1 MKDLELILGV
11 KRRPI
16 RVIYVSSYIPRKC
29 GIATYTKDLTNAINL
44 LNPYALAEIMA
55 VNRPRE
61 DLNYPWETK
70 FKINQEELTSYLQ
83 AADYINHSGA
93 DIVSLQH
100 EFGLFGSHLGE
111 NIIPFVE
118 SLKRPLVTT
127 LHTVF
132 VEPNSSGGVIIKRL
146 IEKSK
151 VSIVMMEKIKNE
163 LIQKYHASA
172 DKIVTIPHGTP
183 DLPYAPTDGYKK
195 KKRLSDRLV
204 LGNINLLT
212 QNKGV
217 EYILEAVSLI
227 AKRYPTVLYFVIGQT
242 HPVDLQYNGETYRKS
257 LITRV
262 KKLKIEK
269 NVRFINKYI
278 SLDELIDWLGVMDFY
293 ITSYLDPQQASS
305 GALAYAVGA
314 GKCCIS
320 SPYIYAQEVLSHG
333 RGIIVPFRDAKSIAS
348 AVIDLWENKD
358 KKMKIEKDA
367 YEYGRLMTWSS
378 VALQYL
384 DLFRTILHNGSYVN
398 H

>member
-163 LIQKYHASA
+163 LIQKYGLKNKREIWKVKSFVSKLRRRAKELIREDKSEQEKFFEKLNKKGLGVFGIA
-172 DKIVTIPHGTP
+172 DVLALNEENILNRRLQTFVF
-183 DLPYAPTDGYKK
+183 KK
-195 KKRLSDRLV
+195 KLF
-204 LGNINLLT
+204 I
-212 QNKGV
+212 
-217 EYILEAVSLI
+217 
-227 AKRYPTVLYFVIGQT
+227 
-242 HPVDLQYNGETYRKS
+242 
-257 LITRV
+257 V
-262 KKLKIEK
+262 KFK
-269 NVRFINKYI
+269 FINYA
-278 SLDELIDWLGVMDFY
+278 
-293 ITSYLDPQQASS
+293 ITP
-305 GALAYAVGA
+305 GF
-314 GKCCIS
+314 
-320 SPYIYAQEVLSHG
+320 H
-333 RGIIVPFRDAKSIAS
+333 
-348 AVIDLWENKD
+348 
-358 KKMKIEKDA
+358 
-367 YEYGRLMTWSS
+367 
-378 VALQYL
+378 
-384 DLFRTILHNGSYVN
+384 
-398 H
+398 

>member
-1 MKDLELILGV
+1 MKDLEQILGG

-29 GIATYTKDLTNAINL
+29 GIATYTKDLTNAINH

-55 VNRPRE
+55 VNRPGE
-61 DLNYPWETK
+61 YLNYPWETK
-70 FKINQEELTSYLQ
+70 FKINQEELASYLQ

-93 DIVSLQH
+93 DLVSLQH
-100 EFGLFGSHLGE
+100 EFGLFGNHLGE

-132 VEPNSSGGVIIKRL
+132 DEPDSSGGVIIKRL
-146 IEKSK
+146 LEKSK
-151 VSIVMMEKIKNE
+151 ASIVMMEKIKNKLVQE
-163 LIQKYHASA
+163 YHASA
-172 DKIVTIPHGTP
+172 EKIITIPHGTP

-195 KKRLSDRLV
+195 RKRLSDRLI

-212 QNKGV
+212 QNKGI
-217 EYILEAVSLI
+217 ENTLDAVSLI
-227 AKRYPTVLYFVIGQT
+227 AKKYPNVLYLIIGQT
-242 HPVDLQYNGETYRKS
+242 HPVDLQYNGEKYRKF
-257 LITRV
+257 LINRV
-262 KKLKIEK
+262 KKLKIQK

-278 SLDELIDWLGVMDFY
+278 SLDELIEWLGVIDFY
-293 ITSYLDPQQASS
+293 VTPYLDPQQASS

-320 SPYIYAQEVLSHG
+320 SPYLYAQEVLSCG
-333 RGIIVPFRDAKSIAS
+333 RGIIVPFRNAKNIAS
-348 AVIDLWENKD
+348 SVIELWENKD
-358 KKMKIEKDA
+358 KKMEIEKNA
-367 YEYGRLMTWSS
+367 YDYGRLMTWSN

-384 DLFRTILHNGSYVN
+384 DLYRTILQNGNSKN